1 LLLILTNKLTWKEI
15 KGIVLSKQSANQSN
29 ESKGVLN
36 FVLRDSKIDYINVA
50 CWGGKA
56 FIDDICSKIQVLGN
70 PSKIFI

>member
-1 LLLILTNKLTWKEI
+1 M
-15 KGIVLSKQSANQSN
+15 SKQSANQLN

-50 CWGGKA
+50 CWGGKT
-56 FIDDICSKIQVLGN
+56 FLDDICSKIQVFGN

>member
-1 LLLILTNKLTWKEI
+1 
-15 KGIVLSKQSANQSN
+15 LSKQSANQPN